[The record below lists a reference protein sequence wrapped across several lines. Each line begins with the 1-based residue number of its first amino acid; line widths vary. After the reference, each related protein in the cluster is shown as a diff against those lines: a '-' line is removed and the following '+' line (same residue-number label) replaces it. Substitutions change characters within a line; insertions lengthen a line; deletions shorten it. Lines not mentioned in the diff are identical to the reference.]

1 MSKQAQQRVTVKIK
15 DIKICAD
22 SPLLAEW
29 VYKGKHQKWLSRKEL
44 LRLQNGE
51 ELRLMTIHPPNHTVR
66 SLKNKWKR
74 KAQRTNQK
82 KEGKG

>member
-1 MSKQAQQRVTVKIK
+1 MSKQKNRKVNVRLEHVRR
-15 DIKICAD
+15 CGD

-29 VYKGKHQKWLSRKEL
+29 IYKGKHQKWLSRKEL

>member
-1 MSKQAQQRVTVKIK
+1 MSKQKNRKVNVRLEDIRQQNRWYY
-15 DIKICAD
+15 CG
-22 SPLLAEW
+22 L
-29 VYKGKHQKWLSRKEL
+29 HQRILSRKAMQR
-44 LRLQNGE
+44 LRNGE